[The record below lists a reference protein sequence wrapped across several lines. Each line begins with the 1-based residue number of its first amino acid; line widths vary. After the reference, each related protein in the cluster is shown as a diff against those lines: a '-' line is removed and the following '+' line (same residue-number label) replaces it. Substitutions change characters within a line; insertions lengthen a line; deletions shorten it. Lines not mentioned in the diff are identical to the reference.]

1 MELII
6 ALILFVAIV
15 ASWLVLPAAP
25 ADKAAGHSA
34 GAIPASSAR
43 RTA

>member
-1 MELII
+1 MEMII

-15 ASWLVLPAAP
+15 ASWFVLPAKSTEKASGLS
-25 ADKAAGHSA
+25 ADVMAVS
-34 GAIPASSAR
+34 PAS